1 MNKLTSCYHKMP
13 NQSSIENSHK
23 LNLKERGLLSVILE
37 FESIPNW
44 EINLVHIAKEAGI
57 SLGTCQKLIAQLI
70 KKGWLQRKKIFAP
83 DGIQGTKYLYEVILT
98 QTHTQSGESVSKIQA
113 DEIQP
118 PEIQNLKISAH
129 NNNNI
134 NKTELNKTLSNNKVV
149 EMSNEIG
156 TMLESVIWKTLDE
169 FESFQDYFLSIKSN
183 ELNRPKSE
191 VMGIFKALEIRISK
205 DNITFSDVKLI
216 RDWRNSLSSNNASKP
231 IVKPNTGKKN
241 YSLSENDI
249 AIKIKNAIANKEII
263 EERYN
268 SDGVRGIQVDYITFV
283 ELESW
288 LNSEN
293 ETEVNSKALELM
305 ANFRQK
311 FKK

>member
-1 MNKLTSCYHKMP
+1 MP
-13 NQSSIENSHK
+13 NQSSVEDSRK
-23 LNLKERGLLSVILE
+23 LDLKERGLLSVILE

-44 EINLVHIAKEAGI
+44 EINLIHIAKEAGI

-70 KKGWLQRKKIFAP
+70 KKGWLKREKIFAP
-83 DGIQGTKYLYEVILT
+83 DGIQGTKYLYQVVLNNEN
-98 QTHTQSGESVSKIQA
+98 QTHTTQLPKIQV
-113 DEIQP
+113 DEIQVDKIQP
-118 PEIQNLKISAH
+118 PKIEPSEIQNLKINAH

-134 NKTELNKTLSNNKVV
+134 NKTELNKTHSNKKVV
-149 EMSNEIG
+149 EMSDEID
-156 TMLESVIWKTLDE
+156 TMLESVIWKTLEE
-169 FESFQDYFLSIKSN
+169 FENFQNYFLSIKSN

-191 VMGIFKALEIRISK
+191 VIGIFKALEIRISK
-205 DNITFSDVKLI
+205 NNITFSDVKLI
-216 RDWRNSLSSNNASKP
+216 RDWRNSLSSNEIVQPIIKP
-231 IVKPNTGKKN
+231 SIAKN
-241 YSLSENDI
+241 YSLSENEI

-268 SDGVRGIQVDYITFV
+268 SAGVRGIQVDYITFV

-293 ETEVNSKALELM
+293 EIKPNAKALELI

>member
-1 MNKLTSCYHKMP
+1 MP
-13 NQSSIENSHK
+13 NQSSIEDSRK
-23 LNLKERGLLSVILE
+23 LDLKERGLLSVILE

-44 EINLVHIAKEAGI
+44 EINLIHIAKEAGI

-70 KKGWLQRKKIFAP
+70 KKGWLQREKIFAP
-83 DGIQGTKYLYEVILT
+83 DGIQGTKYLYQVTLNNENQTLT
-98 QTHTQSGESVSKIQA
+98 TQLPKIQV

-118 PEIQNLKISAH
+118 PEIQNLKITAH

-134 NKTELNKTLSNNKVV
+134 NKTELNKTHSNKKVV
-149 EMSNEIG
+149 EMSDEIG
-156 TMLESVIWKTLDE
+156 TMLESVIWKTLNE
-169 FESFQDYFLSIKSN
+169 FESFQNYFLTIKSN

-191 VMGIFKALEIRISK
+191 VIGIFKALEIRISK

-216 RDWRNSLSSNNASKP
+216 RDWRNSLSSNEISQP
-231 IVKPNTGKKN
+231 IIKPNTANKS
-241 YSLSENDI
+241 YSLSENEI
-249 AIKIKNAIANKEII
+249 AIKIKKAIANKEII

-288 LNSEN
+288 LNDEN
-293 ETEVNSKALELM
+293 EIEPNAKALELI